1 MPERLFGED
10 IPSHRSILLTRNRI
24 QQRPDS
30 YRTHGASA
38 ELARAKVAR
47 LACRGGESGEG
58 SVGTAG
64 GLGWDDRSQAHA
76 RWSCL
81 MPFHPGERLIGLV
94 LPEFLRYQEV
104 RAIWTTEQGRQPG
117 EEGFMISPSQI
128 KTLFDLKPL
137 AHEGGY
143 FTEGYRSAET
153 ISLEALPE
161 RYSGPRSFSTA
172 IYYLLTPETFSAMHR
187 LRTDEVYHF
196 YLGDPVEMVQLGPD
210 GSTKILTLGQDIF
223 NGMVVQTVV
232 SKAVWQGSR
241 LVPGGRFAL
250 LGTTM
255 APGFDPDD
263 YEHGRRKYLIKSYPE
278 AHDLIVALTRE

>member
-1 MPERLFGED
+1 
-10 IPSHRSILLTRNRI
+10 
-24 QQRPDS
+24 
-30 YRTHGASA
+30 
-38 ELARAKVAR
+38 
-47 LACRGGESGEG
+47 
-58 SVGTAG
+58 
-64 GLGWDDRSQAHA
+64 
-76 RWSCL
+76 
-81 MPFHPGERLIGLV
+81 
-94 LPEFLRYQEV
+94 
-104 RAIWTTEQGRQPG
+104 
-117 EEGFMISPSQI
+117 MISPSQI